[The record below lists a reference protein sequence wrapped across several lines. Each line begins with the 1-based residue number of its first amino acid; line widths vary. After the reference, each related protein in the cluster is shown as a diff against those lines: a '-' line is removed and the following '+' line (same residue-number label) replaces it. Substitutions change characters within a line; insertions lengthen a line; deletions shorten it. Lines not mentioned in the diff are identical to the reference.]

1 MAREGRDCPWCVK
14 GRIVEDAVEI
24 FTDGACRGNPGPG
37 GWAALLRFKGTK
49 KVISGATAMTTNN
62 RMEMTAAIMALE
74 VLRRPC
80 KVRISTDS
88 QYLMKGMTEWL
99 NNWKKRNWR
108 TAQNT
113 PVKNEDLWRRLDAAS
128 GRHQV
133 KWYWVRGHNSHEE
146 NEMVDALARKAIA
159 ELIDS

>member
-1 MAREGRDCPWCVK
+1 M
-14 GRIVEDAVEI
+14 EDAVEI

-49 KVISGATAMTTNN
+49 KVMSGATPMTTNN

-99 NNWKKRNWR
+99 NNWKKRDWR

>member
-1 MAREGRDCPWCVK
+1 M
-14 GRIVEDAVEI
+14 EDAVEI

-49 KVISGATAMTTNN
+49 KVMSGATVMTTNN

>member
-1 MAREGRDCPWCVK
+1 
-14 GRIVEDAVEI
+14 VEDAVEI

-49 KVISGATAMTTNN
+49 KVMSGATPMTTNN

-99 NNWKKRNWR
+99 NNWKKRDWR

-146 NEMVDALARKAIA
+146 NEMVDALARKAIV
-159 ELIDS
+159 ELIGS

>member
-1 MAREGRDCPWCVK
+1 M
-14 GRIVEDAVEI
+14 EDAVEI

-49 KVISGATAMTTNN
+49 KVMSGATPMTTNN

-99 NNWKKRNWR
+99 NNWKKRDWR

-146 NEMVDALARKAIA
+146 NEMVDALARKAIV
-159 ELIDS
+159 ELIGS

>member
-1 MAREGRDCPWCVK
+1 
-14 GRIVEDAVEI
+14 
-24 FTDGACRGNPGPG
+24 
-37 GWAALLRFKGTK
+37 
-49 KVISGATAMTTNN
+49 
-62 RMEMTAAIMALE
+62 
-74 VLRRPC
+74 
-80 KVRISTDS
+80 
-88 QYLMKGMTEWL
+88 MKGMTEWL

>member
-1 MAREGRDCPWCVK
+1 M
-14 GRIVEDAVEI
+14 EDAVEI

-99 NNWKKRNWR
+99 NNWKKRDWR

-133 KWYWVRGHNSHEE
+133 KWYWVRGHNSHKE
-146 NEMVDALARKAIA
+146 NEMVDALARKAIV
-159 ELIDS
+159 ELIGS

>member
-1 MAREGRDCPWCVK
+1 VK

-49 KVISGATAMTTNN
+49 KVMSGATPMTTNN

-99 NNWKKRNWR
+99 NNWKKRDWR

-146 NEMVDALARKAIA
+146 NEMVDALARKAIV
-159 ELIDS
+159 ELIGS

>member
-1 MAREGRDCPWCVK
+1 M
-14 GRIVEDAVEI
+14 EDAVEI

-49 KVISGATAMTTNN
+49 KVMSGATPMTTNN

-146 NEMVDALARKAIA
+146 NEMVDALARKAIV
-159 ELIDS
+159 ELIGS